1 MAAASRRAGA
11 LGGGP
16 AVASAED
23 APPTRGR
30 GRPAK
35 HSLDALLEL
44 VVAEFNARGYDA
56 TSMEDLARATGLT
69 KSALY
74 HHVSG
79 KEELLRRAVDRALD
93 ALLAVL
99 EEPAATSGA
108 AVDRLEHVVRRSVD
122 VLVAELPYVTLLLR
136 VRGNTAAERAALDR
150 RRELD
155 RRLAALVQDAIDAGE
170 VRDDL
175 DPRLVARLLF
185 GSVNGVVEWYRPD
198 GGQRG
203 SDVADA
209 LVALVFGG
217 LRRARPA

>member
-1 MAAASRRAGA
+1 MPYGA
-11 LGGGP
+11 RVTSP
-16 AVASAED
+16 A
-23 APPTRGR
+23 RGR
-30 GRPAK
+30 GRPAR

-44 VVAEFNARGYDA
+44 VVAEFIARGYDA

-69 KSALY
+69 KSSLY

-99 EEPAATSGA
+99 DEPAATAGP
-108 AVDRLEHVVRRSVD
+108 AVARLEHVVRRSVE

-136 VRGNTAAERAALDR
+136 VRGNTDAERDALHR

-170 VRDDL
+170 VRADL
-175 DPRLVARLLF
+175 DPRLVSRLLF
-185 GSVNGVVEWYRPD
+185 GAVNGVAEWYRPD
-198 GGQRG
+198 GGHGPQ
-203 SDVADA
+203 DVADA
-209 LVALVFGG
+209 LVALVFDG
-217 LRRARPA
+217 LRSAP